1 MSTINQISFL
11 KTIFE
16 SNSLNWERLYSI
28 LAAVL
33 VAFTII
39 YSIAYA
45 NPEVI
50 HNAAHDIRHSM
61 IFPCH

>member
-1 MSTINQISFL
+1 MSVSKLTGRY
-11 KTIFE
+11 E
-16 SNSLNWERLYSI
+16 SLQSHALAWASVYALSAAILIGVSI
-28 LAAVL
+28 LAVIG
-33 VAFTII
+33 F
-39 YSIAYA
+39 A